1 MAALRTDPAIAARA
15 LEFTILTAMRTDE
28 VRLAPW
34 SEIDLKKPIWQISA
48 ARMKSDRPHRVP
60 LSDAI
65 ETPTDSSAEAAP
77 TT

>member
-34 SEIDLKKPIWQISA
+34 SEIDLKKP
-48 ARMKSDRPHRVP
+48 MVPH
-60 LSDAI
+60 
-65 ETPTDSSAEAAP
+65 
-77 TT
+77 